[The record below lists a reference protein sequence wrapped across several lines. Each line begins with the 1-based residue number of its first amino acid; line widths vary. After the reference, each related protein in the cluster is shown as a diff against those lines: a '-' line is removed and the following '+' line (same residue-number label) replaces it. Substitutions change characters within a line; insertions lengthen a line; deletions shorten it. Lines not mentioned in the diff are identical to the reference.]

1 MSCATGDPADVRVLV
16 VDDNPVNQQVAVGLL
31 RRFGVPAEVA
41 DDGLA
46 ALDAL
51 RQRPFDLVLMD
62 LQMPRLDGLEAT
74 RQIRAGGGG
83 VLDPRVPVVALTA
96 NAFPEYR
103 TQCQAAGFDDFLTK
117 PVSARQLGDAIEK
130 LLPGVR
136 LVGRGAAGA
145 RTPAAPTARAVPGG
159 TSPSSADGPVL
170 DRAGLLERSLEDP
183 ELAHEV
189 LDAFLREIAG
199 LYAALARYLRARDLA
214 QGQAAAHSLRGAAAN
229 AGATF
234 VRELCAEIE
243 TRVRDGQ
250 LDAAIE
256 RLGALATQIERF
268 RAQAPA
274 ELNAQGLRSMGA
286 A

>member
-1 MSCATGDPADVRVLV
+1 VRILV

-62 LQMPRLDGLEAT
+62 LQMPRLDGMEAT

-83 VLDPRVPVVALTA
+83 VLNPRVPVVALTA

-117 PVSARQLGDAIEK
+117 PVSARLLGDAIEK

-136 LVGRGAAGA
+136 LIGRGAAGSAPPAAHGA
-145 RTPAAPTARAVPGG
+145 RTAAATAVGLRAD
-159 TSPSSADGPVL
+159 APVL

-183 ELAHEV
+183 ELAREV
-189 LDAFLREIAG
+189 LEAFLREVSG
-199 LYAALARYLRARDLA
+199 LYASLARHLRAREA
-214 QGQAAAHSLRGAAAN
+214 QQGYTAAHALRGAAAN
-229 AGATF
+229 AGAT
-234 VRELCAEIE
+234 L
-243 TRVRDGQ
+243 VRDLCSDIEARARGGE
-250 LDAAIE
+250 LDAAID

-268 RAQAPA
+268 RTHAPA
-274 ELNAQGLRSMGA
+274 ELNADGLRAMGVA
-286 A
+286 